1 MDRERARRMGD
12 RLPGRNMLEALA
24 MGLAVPV
31 LIVPAMLII
40 FHAPDMGPIWVPLLL
55 GYLTL
60 FTVVGGLLWK
70 KRAKDQFHFLVG
82 DEIFYRDYPRDLQK
96 ALKAARREGI
106 PPEVQRTLEL
116 YSDVTG
122 GPLPADRAERRAQLQ
137 REKEHRF
144 ALDLFELGAIDQAE
158 LVYRLKK

>member
-122 GPLPADRAERRAQLQ
+122 GPCPRTGRSAGPSSNGRRSTGLPWTSSSWGPSTRRSWCI
-137 REKEHRF
+137 
-144 ALDLFELGAIDQAE
+144 G
-158 LVYRLKK
+158 